1 MIPWLTCRRAI
12 YGTAVGLLTALV
24 AGACDKVPLLAP
36 TESTITL
43 AASRLVLPVNHFT
56 EIIATIIEQSG
67 TPVHNGTV
75 VTFTTTL
82 GTIEPRETQT
92 NSGKVTVLLHAG
104 SQSGTAKV
112 SAFSGDA
119 RAEEIEIAIAGAAA
133 ETIILNVS
141 PGTLP
146 SLGRGETVQ
155 VIAVVHDGSGNPL
168 PGAPVTF
175 TADAGLLSSGTVITD
190 QNGEARTMLAIDRET
205 IVTANAGAERA
216 STTIRINTPPS
227 ITISATTS
235 PTAGQP
241 TTFTITVTTVSGASP
256 VKEVTVDCGDG
267 ESMSLGTLTGSTTV
281 THVYDSSTTY
291 TVVASATDNSG
302 ERTSVTSVIYVAPA
316 PPLDVTI
323 AVNTTSRKL
332 NVPVSFTVSVSPTG
346 IVIDRYEWNFGDG
359 SSATTSGKSTSH
371 TYTSA
376 KAYVVT
382 VTVVAQD
389 GRTGTGRV
397 EVGVE

>member
-1 MIPWLTCRRAI
+1 
-12 YGTAVGLLTALV
+12 
-24 AGACDKVPLLAP
+24 
-36 TESTITL
+36 
-43 AASRLVLPVNHFT
+43 
-56 EIIATIIEQSG
+56 
-67 TPVHNGTV
+67 
-75 VTFTTTL
+75 
-82 GTIEPRETQT
+82 
-92 NSGKVTVLLHAG
+92 
-104 SQSGTAKV
+104 
-112 SAFSGDA
+112 
-119 RAEEIEIAIAGAAA
+119 
-133 ETIILNVS
+133 
-141 PGTLP
+141 
-146 SLGRGETVQ
+146 
-155 VIAVVHDGSGNPL
+155 
-168 PGAPVTF
+168 
-175 TADAGLLSSGTVITD
+175 
-190 QNGEARTMLAIDRET
+190 MLAIDRET
-205 IVTANAGAERA
+205 IVTADAGAERA

-346 IVIDRYEWNFGDG
+346 TVIDRYEWNFGDG
-359 SSATTSGKSTSH
+359 SKAPLRAERAPATLIPPRKLMSS
-371 TYTSA
+371 
-376 KAYVVT
+376 
-382 VTVVAQD
+382 
-389 GRTGTGRV
+389 R
-397 EVGVE
+397 

>member
-1 MIPWLTCRRAI
+1 M
-12 YGTAVGLLTALV
+12 G
-24 AGACDKVPLLAP
+24 
-36 TESTITL
+36 
-43 AASRLVLPVNHFT
+43 
-56 EIIATIIEQSG
+56 
-67 TPVHNGTV
+67 
-75 VTFTTTL
+75 
-82 GTIEPRETQT
+82 
-92 NSGKVTVLLHAG
+92 
-104 SQSGTAKV
+104 
-112 SAFSGDA
+112 
-119 RAEEIEIAIAGAAA
+119 
-133 ETIILNVS
+133 
-141 PGTLP
+141 
-146 SLGRGETVQ
+146 TVQ

-168 PGAPVTF
+168 PGAPVIF

-205 IVTANAGAERA
+205 IVTADAGAERA

-267 ESMSLGTLTGSTTV
+267 ESMSLGTLTGSATV

-323 AVNTTSRKL
+323 AVNTTGMS
-332 NVPVSFTVSVSPTG
+332 
-346 IVIDRYEWNFGDG
+346 
-359 SSATTSGKSTSH
+359 
-371 TYTSA
+371 
-376 KAYVVT
+376 
-382 VTVVAQD
+382 Q
-389 GRTGTGRV
+389 
-397 EVGVE
+397 